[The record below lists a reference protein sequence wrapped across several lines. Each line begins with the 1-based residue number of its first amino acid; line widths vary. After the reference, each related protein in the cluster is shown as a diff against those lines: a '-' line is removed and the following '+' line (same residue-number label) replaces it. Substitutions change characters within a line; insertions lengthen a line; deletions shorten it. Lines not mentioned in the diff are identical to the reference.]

1 MKGKKTD
8 ISFEENSEEL
18 QKRIGLKLKRIR
30 KELGY
35 NNADDFAYDKGI
47 NRSQYGKYEAGSQ
60 DIRLSSLVRII
71 NAMGLTFEQ
80 FFKEPLG

>member
-8 ISFEENSEEL
+8 ISVEENSEEL

-71 NAMGLTFEQ
+71 NSMGLTFEQ
-80 FFKEPLG
+80 FFSDKLD